1 MIQKHI
7 VSKNLQGS
15 LTCNKNSLADLADLI
30 RISPISSRVFL
41 LLAAYADDTNAII
54 TDINTIAKMLGVKEE
69 KVKYA
74 LRTLIRNGY
83 IEAKE
88 VKLAHK
94 KDIMGVIHDKK
105 LYYKSHKKIWKV
117 IGEKLVTS
125 YKISGTYNRFYINDY
140 IIKCSNNGQEG
151 NILKHIMGNL
161 FYDSRVLN
169 NELLSEE

>member
-1 MIQKHI
+1 MVQKHI

-15 LTCNKNSLADLADLI
+15 LTFNKNALADLADLV
-30 RISPISSRVFL
+30 RLSPISSRVFL
-41 LLAAYADDTNAII
+41 LLTAYADDTNAVI
-54 TDINTIAKMLGVKEE
+54 TDVNTIAQMLGVKEE

-94 KDIMGVIHDKK
+94 KDIVGVIHDKK
-105 LYYKSHKKIWKV
+105 LYYKSRKKIWKV
-117 IGEKLVTS
+117 VGEKLVTS
-125 YKISGTYNRFYINDY
+125 YKLNGTYNRFYINNY
-140 IIKCSNNGQEG
+140 IAKCSNNGQHG

-161 FYDSRVLN
+161 FYDSRILN
-169 NELLSEE
+169 NEILWEE